1 MVVEDTPSSNLP
13 QTVDTGLPDAGYAGV
28 LADIK
33 ARVDAARV
41 RALRAANAELMG
53 VYWHIG
59 RHIAE
64 QEDAAPVKRG
74 HTAPKI
80 IARLSADLRAAYPD
94 TTGFSV
100 RNLTYMRDFSRAW
113 TEESILQRGVAT
125 LPWGSIIELLGI
137 RDPDIRAWYAERAGE
152 WTRPVLQHHIA
163 NDLHLSQGA
172 APSNFERALPPGDAE
187 AAQALTRDPLIV
199 DFIRGAPGRERDLEL
214 ALLAD
219 IERFMTALGKGF
231 SFYGRQLALTVG
243 DREFA
248 TDLLFYHHPQR
259 RFVVIEL
266 KIGEFDPEHA
276 GKLNFYVST
285 VDDQLAGEDDAPTIG
300 ILLCATRDEAVTEM
314 TLRGIS
320 SPIAVARWKT
330 GSEMTMTEE
339 PSVSPGMRAALQEMR
354 DVEVE
359 LTAFATRQ
367 IAAIEKSTADP
378 SRSS

>member
-1 MVVEDTPSSNLP
+1 
-13 QTVDTGLPDAGYAGV
+13 
-28 LADIK
+28 
-33 ARVDAARV
+33 
-41 RALRAANAELMG
+41 
-53 VYWHIG
+53 
-59 RHIAE
+59 
-64 QEDAAPVKRG
+64 
-74 HTAPKI
+74 
-80 IARLSADLRAAYPD
+80 
-94 TTGFSV
+94 
-100 RNLTYMRDFSRAW
+100 
-113 TEESILQRGVAT
+113 
-125 LPWGSIIELLGI
+125 LGI
-137 RDPDIRAWYAERAGE
+137 RDPEVRAWYAERAGE
-152 WTRPVLQHHIA
+152 WTRLVLQHHIA

-199 DFIRGAPGRERDLEL
+199 DFIRGTPGRERDLEL
-214 ALLAD
+214 ALLTD

-243 DREFA
+243 DRDFA
-248 TDLLFYHHPQR
+248 TDLVFYHHPQR

-276 GKLNFYVST
+276 GKLNFYVSAI
-285 VDDQLAGEDDAPTIG
+285 DDQLAGEGDAPTIG

-330 GSEMTMTEE
+330 GSEMTLTEE
-339 PSVSPGMRAALQEMR
+339 PTVSPGLQAELAEMR
-354 DVEVE
+354 EVEAE

-367 IAAIEKSTADP
+367 IAAIEETTADP

>member
-1 MVVEDTPSSNLP
+1 MVVEDTTSSNLP
-13 QTVDTGLPDAGYAGV
+13 QTRDMGLPDAGYAEV

-74 HTAPKI
+74 RSAPKI

-137 RDPDIRAWYAERAGE
+137 RDPEIRAWYAERAGE

-172 APSNFERALPPGDAE
+172 APSNFERALPPADAE

-199 DFIRGAPGRERDLEL
+199 DFIRGTPGRERDLEL

-231 SFYGRQLALTVG
+231 SFYGR
-243 DREFA
+243 
-248 TDLLFYHHPQR
+248 
-259 RFVVIEL
+259 
-266 KIGEFDPEHA
+266 
-276 GKLNFYVST
+276 
-285 VDDQLAGEDDAPTIG
+285 
-300 ILLCATRDEAVTEM
+300 
-314 TLRGIS
+314 
-320 SPIAVARWKT
+320 
-330 GSEMTMTEE
+330 
-339 PSVSPGMRAALQEMR
+339 
-354 DVEVE
+354 
-359 LTAFATRQ
+359 
-367 IAAIEKSTADP
+367 
-378 SRSS
+378 

>member
-1 MVVEDTPSSNLP
+1 MEDTSSSNLP
-13 QTVDTGLPDAGYAGV
+13 QTADTGLPDASYAEV
-28 LADIK
+28 LVDIK
-33 ARVDAARV
+33 TRVDAARV

-64 QEDAAPVKRG
+64 QQDAAPVKRG

-80 IARLSADLRAAYPD
+80 IERLSADLRAAYPD
-94 TTGFSV
+94 ATGFSP

-113 TEESILQRGVAT
+113 TEDSILQRGVAR

-137 RDPDIRAWYAERAGE
+137 RDPEVRAWYAERAGE

-163 NDLHLSQGA
+163 NDLHLSQGV

-199 DFIRGAPGRERDLEL
+199 DFIRGTPGRERDLEL

-243 DREFA
+243 DRDFA
-248 TDLLFYHHPQR
+248 TDLVFYHHPQR

-314 TLRGIS
+314 TLRGIA
-320 SPIAVARWKT
+320 SPIAVARWKA

-339 PSVSPGMRAALQEMR
+339 PTVSPGMRAELAEMR
-354 DVEVE
+354 EVEAE

-367 IAAIEKSTADP
+367 IAAIEETTTDP
-378 SRSS
+378 GQDVT